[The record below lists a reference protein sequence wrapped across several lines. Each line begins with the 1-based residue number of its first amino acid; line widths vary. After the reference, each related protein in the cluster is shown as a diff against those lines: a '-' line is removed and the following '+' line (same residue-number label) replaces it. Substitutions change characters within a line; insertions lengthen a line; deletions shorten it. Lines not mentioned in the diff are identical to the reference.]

1 MTLTVQNGS
10 FSYKKGTALL
20 ENISLEA
27 ERGDVLAIL
36 GPNGAGKTTLLRC
49 MLNLCRWKKGQTL
62 LDGRDVRAIPA
73 RTLWQ
78 MISYVPQAKTAA
90 SSCTVEQMVLLGRS
104 SHIAAFSAPTQKDLQ
119 QTHDAMDR
127 LGLSSFTDRRCC
139 ELSGGELQ
147 MVMLARALVS
157 GPKLLILDEPESNLD
172 MKNQLRVLDA
182 ISYINQEKN
191 TACVINTH
199 FPAHA
204 LQLSDKTLLLGQN
217 YRQKFGDTAE
227 IITENNVEE
236 FFQTHARILD
246 FSAEGRTSRTIA
258 PYRIADNDR
267 KEEKER
273 GEK

>member
-10 FSYKKGTALL
+10 FSYKKGAALL

-62 LDGRDVRAIPA
+62 LDGRDGRAIPE

-78 MISYVPQAKTAA
+78 MISYVPQAKTDA

-127 LGLSSFTDRRCC
+127 LGLAPLTNRRCC

-147 MVMLARALVS
+147 MVLIARALAAEPQV
-157 GPKLLILDEPESNLD
+157 LILDEPESNLD
-172 MKNQLRVLDA
+172 FKNQLLVLTPCSLLRARDSPA
-182 ISYINQEKN
+182 FLTRTTLPTRCGGQTKRCCSGETEK
-191 TACVINTH
+191 A
-199 FPAHA
+199 FLA
-204 LQLSDKTLLLGQN
+204 
-217 YRQKFGDTAE
+217 
-227 IITENNVEE
+227 
-236 FFQTHARILD
+236 ARRT
-246 FSAEGRTSRTIA
+246 SSPNRTSRTISACA
-258 PYRIADNDR
+258 PSSVRSKR
-267 KEEKER
+267 R
-273 GEK
+273 TGRMRT